1 MTTTV
6 TAQTRY
12 QPHCPVCE
20 AVPDLLREELERERD
35 KFEAWGSLMRHLQ
48 VAHQEVVEEVPI
60 TRTVIEQDVPVADRQ
75 KE

>member
-6 TAQTRY
+6 SAQTRY
-12 QPHCPVCE
+12 QPYCPIPLCK
-20 AVPDLLREELERERD
+20 EELERERD